1 MDFFLIICKSLLM
14 ENVDRM
20 EQKDAQIE
28 QAKPEQVQERTTWP
42 LLART
47 GRLVEIDLSKSGET
61 RRGVIASI
69 SQGQILVSVGAK
81 ISEGIISGREYD

>member
-1 MDFFLIICKSLLM
+1 MTVIYQHLPRMDFFLIICKSLLT

-28 QAKPEQVQERTTWP
+28 QAKPEQVQEDNMAS
-42 LLART
+42 ART
-47 GRLVEIDLSKSGET
+47 RRPGNRFSKSGET

-81 ISEGIISGREYD
+81 SGREY